1 MKFSTALLVKSVV
14 LKETEEK
21 KRSRD
26 KEIKEKESSYLIYF
40 LSVLI
45 CSVTSRDGHVT
56 KWDKI
61 RVPERNKL

>member
-1 MKFSTALLVKSVV
+1 MKFSTALVVKSVV
-14 LKETEEK
+14 LKEIEEK

-45 CSVTSRDGHVT
+45 CSVTSRDSHVT

-61 RVPERNKL
+61 RVSERNKL